1 MQLSIN
7 KTLLFILFRI
17 LLITLIK
24 KQSHKTHSNIS
35 ISHVEPLS
43 AISPE
48 TIPVSIETIH
58 VSIET
63 IHVSIETFPALCKP
77 FVWNICAPKWCLA
90 TLKCVIL
97 RFANNADMIETPLRL
112 IIRSGTWRSILTP
125 AYSTMTS
132 LIVRT
137 FNASN

>member
-1 MQLSIN
+1 M
-7 KTLLFILFRI
+7 
-17 LLITLIK
+17 LITLINK
-24 KQSHKTHSNIS
+24 HSHIAPCNIS
-35 ISHVEPLS
+35 ISHAEPLS

-48 TIPVSIETIH
+48 TIP

-77 FVWNICAPKWCLA
+77 FVWNICAPKWCPA
-90 TLKCVIL
+90 TLKCVTL
-97 RFANNADMIETPLRL
+97 WFANNADMIETPLRS

-125 AYSTMTS
+125 THSTMTS
-132 LIVRT
+132 VIVRT